1 MNISFLVFS
10 LAPFNFASFSC
21 DRLRAHLESTRVE
34 YLEIYLK
41 LTAAVVVA
49 IVVVATLVAV
59 DVVVVSIFLRPVT
72 RINFV
77 MELFARLLYERM
89 QQAGLDECGD
99 SASPLPATLYTLSSE
114 SSDATF
120 AAVAFVA
127 VAGAAAQGSVGFL

>member
-49 IVVVATLVAV
+49 LVVVATLVAA

-89 QQAGLDECGD
+89 QQAGLP
-99 SASPLPATLYTLSSE
+99 PLCHPLYPL
-114 SSDATF
+114 
-120 AAVAFVA
+120 
-127 VAGAAAQGSVGFL
+127 Q

>member
-99 SASPLPATLYTLSSE
+99 SPPFTPSPVKVLTPLLLLLLLLVLLHKVPLLFFSCLRCYC
-114 SSDATF
+114 
-120 AAVAFVA
+120 
-127 VAGAAAQGSVGFL
+127 

>member
-99 SASPLPATLYTLSSE
+99 SPTPLSATLYTLHSE

-120 AAVAFVA
+120 AVVA
-127 VAGAAAQGSVGFL
+127 VAGAAAQCSVGFL

>member
-99 SASPLPATLYTLSSE
+99 SPSPLPATLYTLSSE

-120 AAVAFVA
+120 AVVA